1 MCELKALIYDFRHDG
16 VVLKHCLSKD
26 IRMSIRM
33 LRTLIAVADHGTF
46 SAAAEAVFVTH
57 AAVSQQMK
65 TLEESWQVAIFDR
78 STRTPE
84 LTPIGRAI
92 LAKAR
97 EVVRDYDNIVPSVLG
112 DDGLRGEFVLGA
124 VPTTLTGLVPLGMA
138 NLKARY
144 TDLHVGLSPGL
155 SAPLVLQVER
165 AALDAALISKPDVVS
180 RGLDWLPIVE
190 EPLVLITAPQV
201 TGDDPIQILRDN
213 PFIRFSRDAVVG
225 RLVESWLQKNR
236 VQVDES
242 MELLGLDVISSMVM
256 ANLGVS
262 IVPAPCVSAI
272 NTLPLRRVALTPE
285 PPARQLGLIHR
296 HNTPKIRVIQEI
308 VRALRNAVE
317 IGEFS
322 PDAIQRAI

>member
-1 MCELKALIYDFRHDG
+1 
-16 VVLKHCLSKD
+16 
-26 IRMSIRM
+26 M

-65 TLEESWQVAIFDR
+65 TLEETWQVAIFDR

-97 EVVRDYDNIVPSVLG
+97 EVVRDYDDIVPSVLG

-144 TDLHVGLSPGL
+144 ADLHVGLSPGL
-155 SAPLVLQVER
+155 SAQLVLQVER
-165 AALDAALISKPDVVS
+165 AALDAALISKPDVLS

-190 EPLVLITAPQV
+190 EPLVLITSPQV

-225 RLVESWLQKNR
+225 RIVESWLQENR
-236 VQVDES
+236 ISVDDS

-262 IVPAPCVSAI
+262 IVPAPCVTAI
-272 NTLPLRRVALTPE
+272 NRLPLRRVTLTPA

-296 HNTPKIRVIQEI
+296 QNTTKIRVIQEI
-308 VRALRNAVE
+308 VRALRNAIE

-322 PDAIQRAI
+322 PDALQRAM